1 MIRLLQ
7 ALPPPWRQTLTLDN
21 GVAFRLHEQV
31 RQATGIPICF
41 AYPCAACER
50 GRNEHTN
57 SLIRQYLPKSTD
69 FRYIS
74 PQKLQEI
81 IHELNHRPRKILGFR
96 TPLDVFLQNVALGI

>member
-41 AYPCAACER
+41 AHPCAACER
-50 GRNEHTN
+50 GHNEHTN
-57 SLIRQYLPKSTD
+57 GLTRQYLPQSTGS
-69 FRYIS
+69 RYIS

-81 IHELNHRPRKILGFR
+81 IHGTEQPTQEKTRLPYAPRGLPAKCC
-96 TPLDVFLQNVALGI
+96 T